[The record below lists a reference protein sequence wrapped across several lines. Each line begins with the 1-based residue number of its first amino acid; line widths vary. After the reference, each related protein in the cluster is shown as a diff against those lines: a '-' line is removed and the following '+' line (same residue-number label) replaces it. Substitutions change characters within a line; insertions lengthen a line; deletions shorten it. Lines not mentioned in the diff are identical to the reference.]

1 MLLQLLISAILSGCA
16 AEQVRRFGRHEF
28 PVKGPKG
35 IELAN
40 EFQLLEPENF
50 RDGRG
55 KKLVEAVTG
64 EYSIDEVSPLLISN
78 DDVVTVKYSSTNP
91 VSSDWIAAYSPAD
104 VDITT
109 TVPVKYG
116 WCDDSSTYIS
126 SGSGALT
133 FNLTNLRAD
142 VGFYYFT
149 GGLSKGVLMATYSK
163 PVTFKNYNQP
173 LRARV
178 VPTGWML
185 SF

>member
-1 MLLQLLISAILSGCA
+1 MIHI
-16 AEQVRRFGRHEF
+16 FG
-28 PVKGPKG
+28 
-35 IELAN
+35 
-40 EFQLLEPENF
+40 
-50 RDGRG
+50 
-55 KKLVEAVTG
+55 
-64 EYSIDEVSPLLISN
+64 VSR
-78 DDVVTVKYSSTNP
+78 
-91 VSSDWIAAYSPAD
+91 IAAYSPAD